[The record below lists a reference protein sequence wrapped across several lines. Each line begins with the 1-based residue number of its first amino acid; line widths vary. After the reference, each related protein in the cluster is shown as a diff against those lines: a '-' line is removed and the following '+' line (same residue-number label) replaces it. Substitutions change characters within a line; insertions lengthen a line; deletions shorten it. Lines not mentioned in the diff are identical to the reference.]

1 MPRRR
6 TISLLAIALIAGCG
20 EQAQDR
26 ARPAQRVSDPAVAA
40 LVGRCGVS
48 ATVADDGA
56 VVPAELRPAPAQVA
70 AASRTESGYE
80 ARVIYARPLRE
91 LINAILERAEAAGQE
106 VTLREF
112 EGSDG
117 ELSFRRGDIETE
129 LRLLAVRSCPSVSQA
144 TITSEQG

>member
-1 MPRRR
+1 MPLRR
-6 TISLLAIALIAGCG
+6 TIPLLATALVAGCG
-20 EQAQDR
+20 DQAQDQ

-40 LVGRCGVS
+40 LVERCGVS
-48 ATVADDGA
+48 TKIADDGA

-70 AASRTESGYE
+70 VASNTDSGYE

-91 LINAILERAEAAGQE
+91 VISTILEQAEAAGQE
-106 VTLREF
+106 VTFREF

-117 ELSFRRGDIETE
+117 ELSFRRGDTETE
-129 LRLLAVRSCPSVSQA
+129 LRLLAVRRCPSVSQA